1 MFHVPRS
8 WRTSPGPRR
17 IQAALWTHAEA
28 VVAAGYDSD
37 IIALFVDSLNEV
49 IDVHEERLIAGQ
61 ARVPE
66 SIIVL
71 LVIGGGLSVA
81 MIGFNAGLTRR
92 RSLLS
97 AVIVIVVLAATI
109 TLVLDLDRPQDGFLT
124 TSQRALMDLQR
135 QIGEPTAPVVLP
147 PSP

>member
-1 MFHVPRS
+1 
-8 WRTSPGPRR
+8 
-17 IQAALWTHAEA
+17 
-28 VVAAGYDSD
+28 
-37 IIALFVDSLNEV
+37 
-49 IDVHEERLIAGQ
+49 
-61 ARVPE
+61 
-66 SIIVL
+66 
-71 LVIGGGLSVA
+71 

-135 QIGEPTAPVVLP
+135 QIGEPTAPVVIP